1 MKRKTFSLL
10 AIFFIVAAVNI
21 LMAQAPEKFKYQAV
35 LRDAS
40 GNIIANSAQTV
51 VVNLLQG
58 SSGGTSVYQETHSVT
73 TTPQGAELSVEDNGT
88 GIELQHREHV
98 FERFYRILG
107 SGQSG
112 SGLGLAIVKHIVQLH
127 GGTVTARS
135 DTGGTRFDLVLPWL
149 SAKPEEPSGGL

>member
-73 TTPQGAELSVEDNGT
+73 TTPQGVINMEIG
-88 GIELQHREHV
+88 
-98 FERFYRILG
+98 
-107 SGQSG
+107 
-112 SGLGLAIVKHIVQLH
+112 
-127 GGTVTARS
+127 GGTVNA
-135 DTGGTRFDLVLPWL
+135 GTFTTINW
-149 SAKPEEPSGGL
+149 SANTYYGHL